1 MSSMSFVSSVSFV
14 SFVPSV
20 SSVSSIISVL
30 PTAHYPSGRQKS
42 KNLADPQSQSMLCQF
57 LGLNVKSV
65 GLQSYLS
72 VKGTREAV
80 VPSSCLWVSPFGY
93 TLLYCIL
100 NVAPRAKYK
109 LPLNAFDMRHTEK
122 SCEQDNDK
130 YKTMCYDRPWLSAS
144 ARKHICEHGTFNWWA
159 SSYPDFDQNYFL
171 LIKAYVWL
179 FW

>member
-1 MSSMSFVSSVSFV
+1 MSSVS
-14 SFVPSV
+14 SG
-20 SSVSSIISVL
+20 SSAPSIISVL
-30 PTAHYPSGRQKS
+30 PTAPVGGRNPKILQTHNFIPCYINS
-42 KNLADPQSQSMLCQF
+42 I
-57 LGLNVKSV
+57 GLNMKSV